1 MYNAKMKINTV
12 TVTTVPVTSV
22 FYSWYVCF
30 VSLES
35 FLLSVFHQQVVTPC
49 AFAIIHLLHYCL
61 EKKSGCWKWYLWQNQ
76 AIQCSGQWV
85 LVFMFMIRVLWDCGG
100 SCFDF
105 VIQGLHLPVSVKL
118 DLLDLGECTFYSCKC
133 LCLYQHG
140 HQESQLFWFLSLQ
153 AASLSGALE
162 KDPLQFV
169 CSLFAN

>member
-61 EKKSGCWKWYLWQNQ
+61 EKKVGVENGIYDK
-76 AIQCSGQWV
+76 
-85 LVFMFMIRVLWDCGG
+85 IRPSSAQDNG
-100 SCFDF
+100 F
-105 VIQGLHLPVSVKL
+105 
-118 DLLDLGECTFYSCKC
+118 
-133 LCLYQHG
+133 
-140 HQESQLFWFLSLQ
+140 
-153 AASLSGALE
+153 
-162 KDPLQFV
+162 
-169 CSLFAN
+169 